1 MHMAVSLSTKRNET
15 QQKAEEI
22 LSLPVFYWVFIC
34 FKGKEVI
41 NYEVTGGR
49 RASKG
54 SASQN
59 TAGKHPNTQCGRYT
73 GGGRSLW
80 NGNP

>member
-59 TAGKHPNTQCGRYT
+59 L
-73 GGGRSLW
+73 SLIHI
-80 NGNP
+80 